1 MMNQHNKNPHI
12 FYLAVAQIIVPHEW
26 VLLVRKKGTRKFMFP
41 GGKIDPN
48 ETPQDALIRELEE
61 ETTLITSS
69 LTFQFIKEY
78 ETIAANEPN
87 WRIKA
92 HLYRTSLSQKSLIYP
107 KAEIAEVKWF
117 HYQELS
123 QPIIAPLVKESLYF

>member
-1 MMNQHNKNPHI
+1 MMNQHNKDSHI

-26 VLLVRKKGTRKFMFP
+26 VLLVRKKGTKKFMFP
-41 GGKIDPN
+41 GGKIDLN
-48 ETPQDALIRELEE
+48 ETPQEALIRELEE
-61 ETTLITSS
+61 ETTLITAS

-92 HLYRTSLSQKSLIYP
+92 HLFRTSLPKKILISP
-107 KAEIAEVKWF
+107 KAEIAEAKWF

-123 QPIIAPLVKESLYF
+123 QSIIAPLVKESLLF